1 MGSIPV
7 GGAKGSRKA
16 AFFDKNQPAIDF
28 RFKQLMFDYIT
39 KTMYN
44 RGENYNGGKTLC
56 FMII

>member
-7 GGAKGSRKA
+7 AGAKGSRKA

-44 RGENYNGGKTLC
+44 MGENYNGGKTLC

>member
-7 GGAKGSRKA
+7 AGAKGSRKA

-28 RFKQLMFDYIT
+28 RFKQLVFDYIT

-44 RGENYNGGKTLC
+44 RGENYNGGKPYVS
-56 FMII
+56 